1 MKARLFFLVLTMGIA
16 AQAGDVAG
24 YKTVYLLPMSGG
36 LDQFLA
42 TRLTSGV
49 VMQVVTDPL
58 KADVVL
64 TDRIGAAFE
73 EHLNE
78 IYGEKRKP
86 DPKDS
91 LTASP
96 QPIDIAISHGRGLIF
111 MVDRRTREVVWST
124 FIKPKDASP
133 DAMNRV
139 ALEIAAKLDRDR
151 KGKPEGKPDG
161 K

>member
-1 MKARLFFLVLTMGIA
+1 MKAWRSLLGLMFAIA
-16 AQAGDVAG
+16 LHGGDVAG

-58 KADVVL
+58 KADVVF

-78 IYGEKRKP
+78 IYGQKLKSEEKG
-86 DPKDS
+86 S
-91 LTASP
+91 LTSSSKP
-96 QPIDIAISHGRGLIF
+96 MDIAISHGRGLIF

-139 ALEIAAKLDRDR
+139 ALEIAAKLDKDR
-151 KGKPEGKPDG
+151 KGKPEGK
-161 K
+161 

>member
-1 MKARLFFLVLTMGIA
+1 
-16 AQAGDVAG
+16 
-24 YKTVYLLPMSGG
+24 
-36 LDQFLA
+36 
-42 TRLTSGV
+42 
-49 VMQVVTDPL
+49 MQVVTDPL

-73 EHLNE
+73 EHLNA

-91 LTASP
+91 MTSAP
-96 QPIDIAISHGRGLIF
+96 QPMDIAISHGRGLIF

-133 DAMNRV
+133 DAMNHV

-151 KGKPEGKPDG
+151 KGQPQGKPESK
-161 K
+161 

>member
-1 MKARLFFLVLTMGIA
+1 MKAWRFLLVVMVAIA
-16 AQAGDVAG
+16 MHGGDVAG

-42 TRLTSGV
+42 TRLTAGA

-78 IYGEKRKP
+78 IYGEK
-86 DPKDS
+86 PKTDEKNS
-91 LTASP
+91 LTSSP
-96 QPIDIAISHGRGLIF
+96 KPMDIAISHGRGLIF
-111 MVDRRTREVVWST
+111 MVDRRTREVVWSA
-124 FIKPKDASP
+124 FIKLRDVSP
-133 DAMNRV
+133 DAMNHV
-139 ALEIAAKLDRDR
+139 AVEIATKLDKDR
-151 KGKPEGKPDG
+151 KGKPETK
-161 K
+161 

>member
-1 MKARLFFLVLTMGIA
+1 MKAWRSLLGLMFAIA
-16 AQAGDVAG
+16 LYGGDVAG

-58 KADVVL
+58 KADVVF

-73 EHLNE
+73 EHLSE
-78 IYGEKRKP
+78 IYGQKLKSEE
-86 DPKDS
+86 KDS
-91 LTASP
+91 LTSSP
-96 QPIDIAISHGRGLIF
+96 KPMDIAISHGRGLIF

-151 KGKPEGKPDG
+151 KGKPEAK
-161 K
+161 